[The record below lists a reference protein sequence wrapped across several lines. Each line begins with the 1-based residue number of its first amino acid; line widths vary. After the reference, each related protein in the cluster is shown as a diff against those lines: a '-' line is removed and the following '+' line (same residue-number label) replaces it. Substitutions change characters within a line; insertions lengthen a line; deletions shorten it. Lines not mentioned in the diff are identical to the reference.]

1 MNKRKNLGNKSQE
14 LTYQKFSGRLFVS
27 ESMSNENQQL
37 SNKCWQLKN
46 VQKIHSTRFFNNVV
60 NLKLTQ
66 YERICKIFHVTDMN
80 NLLEID
86 GIDGNFKEYIDN
98 VSF

>member
-27 ESMSNENQQL
+27 ESMSNEKQQL

-60 NLKLTQ
+60 NL
-66 YERICKIFHVTDMN
+66 N
-80 NLLEID
+80 